1 MSLANPET
9 PRTRVARTAAHVIT
23 ATSVTLLV
31 AGQLAVLLFLGE
43 WVIAGLLGLP
53 SVALI
58 VLLAISSVATA
69 AIAVIIFVR
78 VLRVEA
84 RLAQNKSA
92 DDIGW
97 SLFTNSQPAD
107 RPPAGNVQPAWPHRN
122 GSARPRQAAGA
133 VP

>member
-9 PRTRVARTAAHVIT
+9 PRKRLSHTAAHVIT

-43 WVIAGLLGLP
+43 WAIAGLLGLP

-58 VLLAISSVATA
+58 VLLAISAVATA

-97 SLFTNSQPAD
+97 SLFTGRQPTD
-107 RPPAGNVQPAWPHRN
+107 SPPAGSV
-122 GSARPRQAAGA
+122 
-133 VP
+133 

>member
-1 MSLANPET
+1 MSLANPEI
-9 PRTRVARTAAHVIT
+9 PRTPIANTAAHIMT

-43 WVIAGLLGLP
+43 WAIAGLLGLP
-53 SVALI
+53 YVAL
-58 VLLAISSVATA
+58 VALLAISAVATA
-69 AIAVIIFVR
+69 AIAVMIFVR

-97 SLFTNSQPAD
+97 SLFMD
-107 RPPAGNVQPAWPHRN
+107 RQAPDNPPAGRVRRPKRYRDRN
-122 GSARPRQAAGA
+122 HAFPIA
-133 VP
+133 

>member
-1 MSLANPET
+1 MSLANPEI
-9 PRTRVARTAAHVIT
+9 PRTPIANTAAHIMT

-43 WVIAGLLGLP
+43 WAIAGLLGLP
-53 SVALI
+53 YVALV
-58 VLLAISSVATA
+58 VLLAISAVATA
-69 AIAVIIFVR
+69 AIAVMIFVR

-97 SLFTNSQPAD
+97 SLFMD
-107 RPPAGNVQPAWPHRN
+107 RQAPDNPPAGSV
-122 GSARPRQAAGA
+122 
-133 VP
+133 

>member
-9 PRTRVARTAAHVIT
+9 PRTRIARTAVHVIT

-43 WVIAGLLGLP
+43 WAIAGVLGLP

-58 VLLAISSVATA
+58 VLLAISGVATA

-84 RLAQNKSA
+84 RLAQNKPA
-92 DDIGW
+92 DAIGW
-97 SLFTNSQPAD
+97 SLLMNSQPAD
-107 RPPAGNVQPAWPHRN
+107 RPPAGSV
-122 GSARPRQAAGA
+122 
-133 VP
+133 